1 MVNMADKD
9 SKRTEFSQIGRAAA
23 VEALFKD
30 SGFEN
35 RPASLGKGDFF
46 THKVMSEGVDFDLVY
61 NPLRHLGYKAA
72 LNVLGEIYAAFYRPK
87 AISVVLGISARF
99 CLEDVAELWAGVV
112 AAAKEHSVESL
123 SLDLNPS
130 VNGLS
135 ISLGAFGS
143 QKKKVL
149 DSRPAAKSMDLICL
163 SGNVGAAYMG
173 QHVLEREKASFVA
186 ASSEDKQPDL
196 SKYKYILAQYLCPEV
211 QANTIDRFLEQGI
224 VPSAG
229 AFVTKGLA
237 EAVKK
242 LSAATGLGA
251 KVYVD
256 KIPISSHTFDMAEE
270 INMDVFTAAMNGGDD
285 YRLLFTVPIEKHE
298 LLSKEIQTYDIIG
311 HLCRPDVGCQL
322 VTPEGAEIEIKA
334 L

>member
-1 MVNMADKD
+1 
-9 SKRTEFSQIGRAAA
+9 
-23 VEALFKD
+23 
-30 SGFEN
+30 
-35 RPASLGKGDFF
+35 
-46 THKVMSEGVDFDLVY
+46 
-61 NPLRHLGYKAA
+61 
-72 LNVLGEIYAAFYRPK
+72 
-87 AISVVLGISARF
+87 VVLGISARF

-112 AAAKEHSVESL
+112 AAAKEHSLKSL
-123 SLDLNPS
+123 SLELNPS

-186 ASSEDKQPDL
+186 AAEGKQPDL

-211 QANTIDRFLEQGI
+211 QANTIDRFLEQDI

-285 YRLLFTVPIEKHE
+285 YRLLFAVPIGKHE
-298 LLSKEIQTYDIIG
+298 VLSKEIQTYDIIG
-311 HLCRPDVGCQL
+311 HLCKPDVGCQL

>member
-1 MVNMADKD
+1 MVTMAEKDK
-9 SKRTEFSQIGRAAA
+9 KRTEFSQIGRAAA
-23 VEALFKD
+23 LEALFKD

-35 RPASLGKGDFF
+35 KPAPLGSGEFF
-46 THKVMSEGVDFDLVY
+46 AHKVMSEGVDFDLVY
-61 NPLRHLGYKAA
+61 NPLRHLGYKAV
-72 LNVLGEIYAAFYRPK
+72 LNVLGEVYAAFYRPT
-87 AISVVLGISARF
+87 ALSVVLGISARF
-99 CLEDVAELWAGVV
+99 CLEDVAELWDGVV
-112 AAAKEHSVESL
+112 AAAKEHSLKSL
-123 SLDLNPS
+123 SLELNPS
-130 VNGLS
+130 VNGLN

-186 ASSEDKQPDL
+186 AAEGKQPDL

-285 YRLLFTVPIEKHE
+285 YRLLFTVPIDKHE
-298 LLSKEIQTYDIIG
+298 VLSKEIQTYDIIG
-311 HLCRPDVGCQL
+311 HLCKPDVGCQL

>member
-1 MVNMADKD
+1 MADKD
-9 SKRTEFSQIGRAAA
+9 KKRTEFSQIGKAAA
-23 VEALFKD
+23 LETLFKD

-35 RPASLGKGDFF
+35 KPFTPGSGGFF
-46 THKVMSEGVDFDLVY
+46 THKIMGEGVDFDLVY
-61 NPLRHLGYKAA
+61 NPLRHLGYKAV
-72 LNVLGEIYAAFYRPK
+72 LNVLGEIYAAFYKPQ
-87 AISVVLGISARF
+87 ALSVVLGISARF
-99 CLEDVAELWAGVV
+99 CLEDIMELWAGIV
-112 AAAKEHSVESL
+112 AGAKEHSIESL
-123 SLDLNPS
+123 SLDLTPS

-135 ISLGAFGS
+135 ISLCAFGK

-149 DSRPAAKSMDLICL
+149 DSRPQPKSMDLICL

-173 QHVLEREKASFVA
+173 QHVLEREKSSFVGA
-186 ASSEDKQPDL
+186 PEAKQPDL

-237 EAVKK
+237 EAVRK

-270 INMDVFTAAMNGGDD
+270 INMDVFTAVMNGGDD
-285 YRLLFTVPIEKHE
+285 YRLLFTVPIDKHE

-311 HLCRPDVGCQL
+311 HLCQPDVGCQL
-322 VTPEGAEIEIKA
+322 VTPEGAEIEIKS

>member
-61 NPLRHLGYKAA
+61 NPLRHLGYKAV
-72 LNVLGEIYAAFYRPK
+72 LNVLGEVYAAFYRPK

-149 DSRPAAKSMDLICL
+149 DSRPQPKSMDLICL

-186 ASSEDKQPDL
+186 AASEDKQPDL

-211 QANTIDRFLEQGI
+211 QANTIDRFLEQDI

-237 EAVKK
+237 EAVKR

-270 INMDVFTAAMNGGDD
+270 INMDVFTAVMNGGDD
-285 YRLLFTVPIEKHE
+285 YRLLFTIPIEKHE

-311 HLCRPDVGCQL
+311 HLCQPDVGCQL